1 MVSRSLLNKR
11 YVDINPQIRLYIP
24 TVGEVLDNEGIY
36 FSLISVLTSSPFQY
50 MVQLDDLGID
60 FTKITDY
67 QMFLLFFPSVAQS
80 DISIIFGDL
89 YTQDFIVK
97 PNNQNDTYVLYS
109 PSQNITI
116 DELAYRQIASV
127 LRQVNQ
133 LKRNRDKP
141 GTESSKEYLLEK
153 ERRHMRNMERR
164 RKNQEYVQSEFEK
177 LVVALV
183 NQKDFKYN
191 YEEVKGLSI
200 YNFYQSFK
208 QIQHNIDF
216 TNVMRG
222 VYAGTIDTSKI
233 TNKDCLFWIPK
244 K

>member
-67 QMFLLFFPSVAQS
+67 QMFLLFFPSVVQS
-80 DISIIFGDL
+80 DISILFGDL
-89 YTQDFIVK
+89 YMQDFIVK

-141 GTESSKEYLLEK
+141 GTESSKEYL
-153 ERRHMRNMERR
+153 
-164 RKNQEYVQSEFEK
+164 
-177 LVVALV
+177 
-183 NQKDFKYN
+183 
-191 YEEVKGLSI
+191 
-200 YNFYQSFK
+200 
-208 QIQHNIDF
+208 
-216 TNVMRG
+216 
-222 VYAGTIDTSKI
+222 
-233 TNKDCLFWIPK
+233 
-244 K
+244 

>member
-1 MVSRSLLNKR
+1 
-11 YVDINPQIRLYIP
+11 
-24 TVGEVLDNEGIY
+24 
-36 FSLISVLTSSPFQY
+36 
-50 MVQLDDLGID
+50 
-60 FTKITDY
+60 
-67 QMFLLFFPSVAQS
+67 
-80 DISIIFGDL
+80 
-89 YTQDFIVK
+89 
-97 PNNQNDTYVLYS
+97 
-109 PSQNITI
+109 
-116 DELAYRQIASV
+116 
-127 LRQVNQ
+127 
-133 LKRNRDKP
+133 
-141 GTESSKEYLLEK
+141 
-153 ERRHMRNMERR
+153 MRNMERR